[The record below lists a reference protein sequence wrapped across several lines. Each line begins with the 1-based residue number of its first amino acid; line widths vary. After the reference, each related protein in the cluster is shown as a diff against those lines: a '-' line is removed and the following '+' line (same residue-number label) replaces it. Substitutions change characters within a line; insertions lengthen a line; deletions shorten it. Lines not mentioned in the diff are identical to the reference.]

1 MASLPLECRGQMGNQ
16 DTYVSN
22 PSAALCNF
30 TDAALSYRTV
40 FLTNTYAWGLN
51 LIFKSEKSQN
61 LFIFCLF
68 CEYKCIDYMA
78 TSGGLQGQLL

>member
-1 MASLPLECRGQMGNQ
+1 MGNQ

-51 LIFKSEKSQN
+51 LIFKSEKS
-61 LFIFCLF
+61 
-68 CEYKCIDYMA
+68 
-78 TSGGLQGQLL
+78 